1 MLLTLVLELAN
12 ALLPQYAP
20 LTSNLVQLFKVLKV
34 QVPSQPLVELELIN
48 NEFDKKVFKTDTH
61 IVLN

>member
-1 MLLTLVLELAN
+1 MLPTLVLELAN

-20 LTSNLVQLFKVLKV
+20 LTSNLVPLFKELKV
-34 QVPSQPLVELELIN
+34 QVPSQLLVELELVT
-48 NEFDKKVFKTDTH
+48 EFDKKVFKTDTH